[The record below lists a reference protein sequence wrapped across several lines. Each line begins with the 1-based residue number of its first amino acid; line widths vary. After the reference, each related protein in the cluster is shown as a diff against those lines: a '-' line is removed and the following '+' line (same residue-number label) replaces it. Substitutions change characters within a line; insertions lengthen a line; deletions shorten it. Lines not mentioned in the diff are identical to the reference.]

1 MLRWLSRELSPAVVG
16 SRTVVG
22 VERFD
27 VGFRDSH
34 NGNGFAKSVEDLQ
47 DAPTFTV
54 SRVWDS
60 VHKAC
65 DVAAT
70 KGMFA
75 EITSVCH
82 PTLVNPFGLRWTQR
96 VHRTALDRGPAALVF
111 ERRTV
116 PRKRFHRHPN
126 HRCDAGLLRRR
137 RRTGFHRQAR
147 RCQRRFL
154 GEHFRFGRFGIES
167 STQWLRTGDHA

>member
-47 DAPTFTV
+47 DAPTFTA

-60 VHKAC
+60 VHKAS

-75 EITSVCH
+75 EITPECH
-82 PTLVNPFGLRWTQR
+82 
-96 VHRTALDRGPAALVF
+96 ALVQS
-111 ERRTV
+111 E
-116 PRKRFHRHPN
+116 FHTT
-126 HRCDAGLLRRR
+126 D
-137 RRTGFHRQAR
+137 TF
-147 RCQRRFL
+147 
-154 GEHFRFGRFGIES
+154 
-167 STQWLRTGDHA
+167 